1 MSGGISATA
10 VASAVA
16 TSVAGAIVTSA
27 LTKKSAPQQQQ
38 AAAPAPAPVAPLP
51 EVEEVA
57 TMPTANDAERKAA
70 ARRSVAQQKSRQGR
84 ASTVL
89 TDDPDAKLGG

>member
-1 MSGGISATA
+1 MSGGISAAT
-10 VASAVA
+10 VLTTVA
-16 TSVAGAIVTSA
+16 TSVAGAVVSNA
-27 LTKKSAPQQQQ
+27 LTKKNAPQQQSQ
-38 AAAPAPAPVAPLP
+38 APAPAPAAPLP

-57 TMPTANDAERKAA
+57 TMPTANDAERKAS
-70 ARRSVAQQKSRQGR
+70 ARRAVAQQKSRQGR